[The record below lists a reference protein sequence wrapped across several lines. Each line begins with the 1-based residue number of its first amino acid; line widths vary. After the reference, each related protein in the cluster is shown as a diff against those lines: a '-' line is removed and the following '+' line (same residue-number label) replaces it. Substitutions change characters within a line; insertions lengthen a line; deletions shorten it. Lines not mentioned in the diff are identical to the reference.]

1 MIESKLKKVNS
12 IWFDEIPENWSFV
25 KLKYM
30 IEFLNGFAFK
40 SDDFEDDGTSIVRI
54 GDINSQ
60 IDVENCKKV
69 DLKKYPNI
77 SSAKINKGDILIA
90 MTGATIGKNA
100 QYLQNEEIYA
110 NQRVGIIRSNTDFS
124 QNYLRYVINT
134 FELSEYIRLL
144 CSGSAQENISG
155 SQISDFI
162 IPVPPL
168 SEQQK
173 ISAFLDRKTAQID
186 TIIEKKQKLLQLLD
200 EKKKSVINE
209 AVTKGLNPNVPI
221 KNVIEDWFQEIP
233 AHWKNLKLKWVSEIY
248 AGGTPST
255 SNEDYWENGT
265 IPWLN
270 SGEVNKGTITSST
283 NYISQLGFNN
293 SSAKWIPKKSILIAL
308 AGQGKTRG
316 TVAKLEIQA
325 TCNQSLGVIV
335 PKVDELDY
343 EFLYYWLDRNY
354 LNIRSLSGLDRRD
367 GLNLQMI
374 GDFSIPLPPIE
385 EQKAISIFLS
395 LKEEKFRILCNK
407 IETQIAKLQE
417 YRQSL
422 ISEAVTGKINLN

>member
-1 MIESKLKKVNS
+1 MNYKETNIDFIGAIPEHWSLVPVKYLSSFRMGQTILKEDLIDDGKYPVFSATEKDHYFGRVDNTSFILEEGDIVIPARGNSIGHVKIVTEKAVSTQTTIANFVDQAKISSKFLFYFYKAFKVNL
-12 IWFDEIPENWSFV
+12 FPYDNTAIPQITVEKIRENIIT
-25 KLKYM
+25 LPPI
-30 IEFLNGFAFK
+30 IEQ
-40 SDDFEDDGTSIVRI
+40 
-54 GDINSQ
+54 SQ
-60 IDVENCKKV
+60 IAD
-69 DLKKYPNI
+69 
-77 SSAKINKGDILIA
+77 
-90 MTGATIGKNA
+90 
-100 QYLQNEEIYA
+100 YLDQ
-110 NQRVGIIRSNTDFS
+110 
-124 QNYLRYVINT
+124 
-134 FELSEYIRLL
+134 
-144 CSGSAQENISG
+144 
-155 SQISDFI
+155 
-162 IPVPPL
+162 
-168 SEQQK
+168 
-173 ISAFLDRKTAQID
+173 KTAQID

-200 EKKKSVINE
+200 EKKKSIINE

-255 SNEDYWENGT
+255 SNEGYWENGT

-283 NYISQLGFNN
+283 NYISQLGFIN

-316 TVAKLEIQA
+316 TVAKLEIEA

-395 LKEEKFRILCNK
+395 LKDEKFRILCNK